1 MNWKKKW
8 LKSCRL
14 CVILNRPFFKD
25 IPDLARA
32 ARKIAVSE
40 GVIIQL
46 RDKVSDKKIVL
57 ETARILMKQLAR
69 AKSLFIVN
77 DHVDIAML
85 IDADGVHLGQ
95 TDLPLPAAR
104 KLLGRDKIIGISCL
118 NLKQALLAQEQGA
131 DYLGVGPVF
140 ATSTKSEYA
149 PLGRELV
156 KSVIKSIKIPVFAIG
171 GINEANITKVL
182 SFGAS
187 RVAISSAIC
196 TASDLVLATRSFINI
211 LNS

>member
-8 LKSCRL
+8 LKSYRL

-25 IPDLARA
+25 TSDLARA
-32 ARKIAVSE
+32 ARKIALSE
-40 GVIIQL
+40 GVLIQL
-46 RDKVSDKKIVL
+46 RDKESDKKIVL
-57 ETARILMKQLAR
+57 ETARILKKQLAR
-69 AKSLFIVN
+69 TKCLFIVN

-95 TDLPLPAAR
+95 TDLPFPAAR

-118 NLKQALLAQEQGA
+118 SLKQALLAQEQGA

-140 ATSTKSEYA
+140 ATSTKSECA
-149 PLGRELV
+149 PLARELV

-171 GINEANITKVL
+171 GINEVNITEVL
-182 SFGAS
+182 SRGAS

-196 TASDLVLATRSFINI
+196 TASDLVLATRSFINK